1 MLDPPIT
8 DEALLQAGVLQQ
20 QYLAS
25 MIDPSGETTYDD
37 EVMNM
42 NLHNSML
49 LQQAQL
55 PHQTSAGSQSPTQGM
70 LALDH
75 PNMLAFQDSSG
86 QLWSANTIMQPLSTA
101 TDQMADL
108 QLVRSNTATSSP
120 IAPAEDYMMRRTSVT
135 SNQDLAEWQDKA
147 RTEVGLLRLFH
158 I

>member
-8 DEALLQAGVLQQ
+8 NEALLQAGILQQ

-25 MIDPSGETTYDD
+25 MMNPASETTYDD

-42 NLHNSML
+42 HNSTL
-49 LQQAQL
+49 LQQAAL
-55 PHQTSAGSQSPTQGM
+55 HSSTESPTQGL

-86 QLWSANTIMQPLSTA
+86 QLWSANTIMQPLSTT

-108 QLVRSNTATSSP
+108 QLVQSNTATSSP

-147 RTEVGLLRLFH
+147 RTEVGLLRRCR